1 MNKHIKLIIT
11 LMIVLIFLVSC
22 SNTNNTQETIDNT
35 TETPDNTTTNVVEYK
50 DNKKLSIETIEK
62 GIFIE
67 RLNNKSNYKY
77 EEFNQ
82 IEHVIKQDIGYV
94 GYKEYESIN
103 PISKDTITEVGYNVR
118 IVAKSNLENITELTV
133 EYIAD
138 SAGEEEKSD
147 IELIL
152 AEAYGEDFSKQV
164 LDYINTGAYGEYQIV
179 TDFGIVNTNIVY
191 QSNQQLSTVYQPAVD
206 EEERRFEQ
214 MYKLIES
221 GMDSEQAKEEADKL
235 EFGEYIQLD
244 RYIGTIVI
252 QTKLM
257 DLVETTEIDR
267 VIAPE
272 VVASLESIFK
282 KSNENL
288 LDTTVYE
295 PFTKLAEWENVN
307 ILSIDS
313 NSKDKTVVIRL
324 NSDKD
329 DEIAILEI
337 NNDKLN
343 CTLNTRAFE
352 NLGDIQVYIGN
363 IFNRLYNEDVST
375 YIKDLGENQDGVTI
389 YVEEKGFKAAS
400 LVRDEKYRINVS
412 FAITIDSED
421 GTIS

>member
-1 MNKHIKLIIT
+1 MNKYIKLILA
-11 LMIVLIFLVSC
+11 LMIVLTFLVSC

-35 TETPDNTTTNVVEYK
+35 TETPENTTTDVVEYK

-67 RLNNKSNYKY
+67 RLNNKSNFKY

-103 PISKDTITEVGYNVR
+103 PISKDTIMEVGYNVR

-133 EYIAD
+133 EYTAD

-206 EEERRFEQ
+206 EEEKRFEQ

-235 EFGEYIQLD
+235 EFGEYVQLD

-257 DLVETTEIDR
+257 DLVETTEIDKM
-267 VIAPE
+267 IAPE

-324 NSDKD
+324 NSGKD

-337 NNDKLN
+337 NNNKLN

-352 NLGDIQVYIGN
+352 NLEDIQVYIGN
-363 IFNRLYNEDVST
+363 IFNRLYNEDIST
-375 YIKDLGENQDGVTI
+375 YIKDLGENQDEVTI

-400 LVRDEKYRINVS
+400 LVRDEKYRINIGFV
-412 FAITIDSED
+412 ITVDGED
-421 GTIS
+421 DTIS

>member
-1 MNKHIKLIIT
+1 MNKHIKLILA
-11 LMIVLIFLVSC
+11 LMIVLTFLVSC

-35 TETPDNTTTNVVEYK
+35 TETPENTTTDVVEYK

-82 IEHVIKQDIGYV
+82 IEHIIKQDTGYV

-103 PISKDTITEVGYNVR
+103 PISKDTIMEVGYNVR

-191 QSNQQLSTVYQPAVD
+191 QSNQQISTVYQPAVD
-206 EEERRFEQ
+206 EEEKRFEQ

-221 GMDSEQAKEEADKL
+221 GMDSEQAKEETDKL
-235 EFGEYIQLD
+235 EFGEYVQLD

-257 DLVETTEIDR
+257 DLVETTEIDK

-295 PFTKLAEWENVN
+295 PFTKLVEWENVN

-324 NSDKD
+324 NSEKD

-352 NLGDIQVYIGN
+352 NLEDIQVYIGN
-363 IFNRLYNEDVST
+363 IFNRLYNEDIST
-375 YIKDLGENQDGVTI
+375 YIKDLGENQDEVTI

-400 LVRDEKYRINVS
+400 LARDEKYRINIS
-412 FAITIDSED
+412 FAITVDSED
-421 GTIS
+421 DTIS